1 MSPEFPLPL
10 FDLVT
15 CVSGAIDLFSP
26 LVANH
31 HMRVA
36 SVASAIAEQMGLPPD
51 VQNDLLLAG
60 ALHDVGGFS
69 SNERADLM
77 QFEIEAPHHHGR
89 AGHTLLKGFPPFS
102 RAARFVRFHHVHW
115 DSGRGVEFEN
125 AEVAFESHLL
135 HLADRISVLIRP
147 GEPTLTQAER
157 VREKILSQTPEWFM
171 PDQVQ
176 AFLDASTR
184 DAFWMDAASPMAGLI
199 LGRRANLPQLV
210 LDRDSLMSLANLFR
224 RLIDFRSR
232 FTARHSKGVSAAA
245 AALARVAGFGAEDV
259 RLMEIAGHFHDLGKL
274 AIPSEILEKPGR
286 LTALEYDVM
295 RSHAW
300 HTYRL
305 LETAPALDTIRVW
318 GALHQE
324 RLDGSGYPFGLK
336 GDQMPFGARIMAV
349 ADIFAALTEVR
360 PYRDPMPPAELA
372 EYLKTL
378 AAAGKIDGDLVSLLA
393 RHYEEIDSFRRE
405 AQADSEREYLAF
417 VEETA

>member
-10 FDLVT
+10 FDLVA

-36 SVASAIAEQMGLPPD
+36 SVASAIAEQMGLPAD
-51 VQNDLLLAG
+51 VQDDLLMAG

-69 SNERADLM
+69 NDERTDLM
-77 QFEIEAPHHHGR
+77 QFEIEAPHRHGR
-89 AGHTLLKGFPPFS
+89 VGHTLLKDFPPFL
-102 RAARFVRFHHVHW
+102 RAAQFVRFHHVNW
-115 DSGRGVEFEN
+115 DSGRGVEFEG
-125 AEVAFESHLL
+125 AGVAAESHLL

-147 GEPTLTQAER
+147 GEPTLTQADR
-157 VREKILSQTPEWFM
+157 IREKVLSQTPKWFM
-171 PDQVQ
+171 PGQVQ

-184 DAFWMDAASPMAGLI
+184 DAFWLDAASPTAGLI

-245 AALARVAGFGAEDV
+245 AALARVAGFSEEDV

-286 LTALEYDVM
+286 LTAIEYDIM

-300 HTYRL
+300 HSYRL
-305 LETAPALDTIRVW
+305 LETAPALETVRIW

-336 GDQMPFGARIMAV
+336 GGDMPLGSRIMAV
-349 ADIFAALTEVR
+349 ADIFTALAEVR
-360 PYRDPMPPAELA
+360 PYREPMPPVELA
-372 EYLKTL
+372 AYLKTL
-378 AAAGKIDGDLVSLLA
+378 AAARKIDGDLVNLLTGN
-393 RHYEEIDSFRRE
+393 YEEIDSSRGE
-405 AQADSEREYLAF
+405 AQAESEREYRAF
-417 VEETA
+417 IEQVA